1 MYALALLAS
10 LLATG
15 SDQPCPRPE
24 DMLWGLSSAVQRRED
39 GGGLQGREALP
50 ADGLEQ
56 AHGGLTP
63 TEPGD
68 ASGYALLVPAVT
80 ALGNGCLHH
89 DSDEWNM
96 LRKSLPCDICKTVV
110 TEAGNLLKDNATQEE
125 ILHYLEKTCEWIR
138 DSSLSASCKEVVDSY
153 LPVILD
159 MIKGEMSN
167 PGEVCSALNLCQS
180 LQEYLAEQN
189 QKQLESNKIPEVDMA
204 RVVAPFMSNIP
215 LLLYPQDRPRSQP
228 QAQAN
233 EDVCQDCV
241 KLVSD
246 VQTAVRTN
254 SSFVQGFVDHVKED
268 CDRLGPGV
276 SEICKNYVDQY
287 SEVAVQMMMHM
298 DQQPKEICVLVGF
311 CDEVKRVPMKTL
323 VPATEAIK
331 NILPALEL
339 MDPYEQDL
347 VQAHSVIACQACQ
360 FVMQK
365 LSELIVNNNTEE
377 LMIKGLNK
385 ACSLLPAPASIKCQ
399 ELLGTFGPSLMDILM
414 HEQPAP
420 AIVSA
425 LPKEPA
431 LSKQPE
437 LPKQSALR
445 AHVPQK
451 NGGFCEVCK
460 KLVLYL
466 EHNLEKNST
475 KEEILAALKKGC
487 SFLPDPYQKQC
498 DDFVAEYEP
507 MLVEILV
514 EVMDPSFVCSKIG
527 VCPSAYKLLLGTEK
541 CVWGPSYW
549 CQNME
554 TATRCSAVDHCKR
567 HVWN

>member
-1 MYALALLAS
+1 MPCVVS
-10 LLATG
+10 L
-15 SDQPCPRPE
+15 
-24 DMLWGLSSAVQRRED
+24 
-39 GGGLQGREALP
+39 
-50 ADGLEQ
+50 
-56 AHGGLTP
+56 
-63 TEPGD
+63 
-68 ASGYALLVPAVT
+68 
-80 ALGNGCLHH
+80 
-89 DSDEWNM
+89 
-96 LRKSLPCDICKTVV
+96 
-110 TEAGNLLKDNATQEE
+110 QEE

-204 RVVAPFMSNIP
+204 RVVAPFMANIP
-215 LLLYPQDRPRSQP
+215 LLLYPQNRPRSQP

-241 KLVSD
+241 KLVTD

-298 DQQPKEICVLVGF
+298 QPKEICVLVGF

-377 LMIKGLNK
+377 LLMKGLNK
-385 ACSLLPAPASIKCQ
+385 ACTLLPAPASTKCQ
-399 ELLGTFGPSLMDILM
+399 EVLGTFGPSLMDILM
-414 HEQPAP
+414 HEVSPKFLCGVVSLCSAGSELVETLEQPAP
-420 AIVSA
+420 ALVPA
-425 LPKEPA
+425 LPKEP
-431 LSKQPE
+431 E
-437 LPKQSALR
+437 LPKQPALR
-445 AHVPQK
+445 AHVPPK
-451 NGGFCEVCK
+451 NNGGFCEVCK

-475 KEEILAALKKGC
+475 KEEILAALEKGC

-507 MLVEILV
+507 LLVEILV

-554 TATRCSAVDHCKR
+554 TAARCNAVDHCKR

>member
-10 LLATG
+10 LLATALT
-15 SDQPCPRPE
+15 SPVQDPRTCS
-24 DMLWGLSSAVQRRED
+24 GGSAVLCRDVKTAVDCKAVKHCQ
-39 GGGLQGREALP
+39 QMVWNK
-50 ADGLEQ
+50 
-56 AHGGLTP
+56 P
-63 TEPGD
+63 T
-68 ASGYALLVPAVT
+68 A
-80 ALGNGCLHH
+80 
-89 DSDEWNM
+89 
-96 LRKSLPCDICKTVV
+96 KSLPCDICKTVV
-110 TEAGNLLKDNATQEE
+110 TEAGDLLKNNATQEE
-125 ILHYLEKTCEWIR
+125 ILYYLEKTCGWIH

-159 MIKGEMSN
+159 MIKEEMSN
-167 PGEVCSALNLCQS
+167 PGQVCSALNLCQS
-180 LQEYLAEQN
+180 LQEYLAEQT

-215 LLLYPQDRPRSQP
+215 LLLYPQDRPRSKPQP
-228 QAQAN
+228 QAN

-241 KLVSD
+241 KLVTD

-254 SSFVQGFVDHVKED
+254 SSFVQGLVDHVKED

-298 DQQPKEICVLVGF
+298 QPKEICVLAGF
-311 CDEVKRVPMKTL
+311 CDEAKRVPMKTL
-323 VPATEAIK
+323 VPATQAIK

-339 MDPYEQDL
+339 MDPYEDL
-347 VQAHSVIACQACQ
+347 VRAHGVVACQACQ

-365 LSELIVNNNTEE
+365 LSELIVNNDTEE
-377 LMIKGLNK
+377 LLIKGLHK
-385 ACSLLPAPASIKCQ
+385 ACSLLPAPASVKCQ
-399 ELLGTFGPSLMDILM
+399 EVVGTFGPSLMDILM
-414 HEQPAP
+414 HEVSPKFLCGVVSLCSARPELMETLKQPAP

-431 LSKQPE
+431 LSEQPK
-437 LPKQSALR
+437 LPKESALR
-445 AHVPQK
+445 AHVPPQK

-475 KEEILAALKKGC
+475 KEEILAALEKGC

-507 MLVEILV
+507 LLVEILV

-554 TATRCSAVDHCKR
+554 TAARCNAVEHCKR

>member
-10 LLATG
+10 LL
-15 SDQPCPRPE
+15 
-24 DMLWGLSSAVQRRED
+24 
-39 GGGLQGREALP
+39 
-50 ADGLEQ
+50 
-56 AHGGLTP
+56 
-63 TEPGD
+63 
-68 ASGYALLVPAVT
+68 VT
-80 ALGNGCLHH
+80 ALTSPVQDPKICSGGSAVVCRDVKTAVDCRAVKHCQQMVW
-89 DSDEWNM
+89 SKPTA
-96 LRKSLPCDICKTVV
+96 KSLPCDICKTVV
-110 TEAGNLLKDNATQEE
+110 TEAGNLLKDNATEEE
-125 ILHYLEKTCEWIR
+125 ILHYLEKTCSWIH

-189 QKQLESNKIPEVDMA
+189 QRQLESNKIPEVDLA

-228 QAQAN
+228 QPKAN
-233 EDVCQDCV
+233 EDVCQDCM
-241 KLVSD
+241 KLVTD
-246 VQTAVRTN
+246 IQTAVRTN
-254 SSFVQGFVDHVKED
+254 SSFVQGLVDHVKED

-276 SEICKNYVDQY
+276 SDICKNYVDQY

-298 DQQPKEICVLVGF
+298 QPKEICVMVGF
-311 CDEVKRVPMKTL
+311 CDEVKRVPMRTL

-339 MDPYEQDL
+339 TDPSEQDVIQAQNVIFCQVCQL
-347 VQAHSVIACQACQ
+347 V
-360 FVMQK
+360 MRK
-365 LSELIVNNNTEE
+365 LSELIINNATEE
-377 LMIKGLNK
+377 LLIKGLSK
-385 ACSLLPAPASIKCQ
+385 ACSLLPAPAATKCQ
-399 ELLGTFGPSLMDILM
+399 EVLVTFGPSLLDVLM
-414 HEQPAP
+414 HEVNPNFLCGVISLCSANPNLVGTLEQPAA

-431 LSKQPE
+431 PPKQPE
-437 LPKQSALR
+437 EPKQSALR
-445 AHVPQK
+445 AHVPPQK

-460 KLVLYL
+460 KLVIYL

-475 KEEILAALKKGC
+475 KEEILAALEKGC

-498 DDFVAEYEP
+498 DDFVAQYEP
-507 MLVEILV
+507 LLLEILV

-541 CVWGPSYW
+541 CVWGPGYW

-554 TATRCSAVDHCKR
+554 TAARCNAVDHCKR

>member
-1 MYALALLAS
+1 MYALALFAS
-10 LLATG
+10 LLATALTSPVQDPKTCSG
-15 SDQPCPRPE
+15 
-24 DMLWGLSSAVQRRED
+24 GSAVLCRDVKTAVDCGAVKHCQ
-39 GGGLQGREALP
+39 QMVWSK
-50 ADGLEQ
+50 
-56 AHGGLTP
+56 P
-63 TEPGD
+63 T
-68 ASGYALLVPAVT
+68 A
-80 ALGNGCLHH
+80 
-89 DSDEWNM
+89 
-96 LRKSLPCDICKTVV
+96 KSLPCDICKTVV
-110 TEAGNLLKDNATQEE
+110 TEAGNLLKDNATEEE
-125 ILHYLEKTCEWIR
+125 ILHYLEKTCEWIH

-189 QKQLESNKIPEVDMA
+189 QKQLESNKIPVDMA

-215 LLLYPQDRPRSQP
+215 LLLYPQDHPRSQP
-228 QAQAN
+228 QPKAN
-233 EDVCQDCV
+233 EDVCQDCM

-246 VQTAVRTN
+246 VQTAVKTN
-254 SSFVQGFVDHVKED
+254 SSFIQGFVDHVKED

-276 SEICKNYVDQY
+276 SDICKNYLDQY
-287 SEVAVQMMMHM
+287 SEVCVQMWMHM
-298 DQQPKEICVLVGF
+298 QDQQPKEICVLAGF
-311 CDEVKRVPMKTL
+311 CNEVKRVPMKTL
-323 VPATEAIK
+323 VPATETIK
-331 NILPALEL
+331 NILPALEM

-347 VQAHSVIACQACQ
+347 VQAHNVILCQTCQ
-360 FVMQK
+360 LVMNK
-365 LSELIVNNNTEE
+365 FSELIVNNATEE
-377 LMIKGLNK
+377 LLVKGLSN
-385 ACSLLPAPASIKCQ
+385 ACALLPDPARTKCQ
-399 ELLGTFGPSLMDILM
+399 EVVGTFGPSQLDIFIHEVDPSSLCGVIGLCAARPELVEAL
-414 HEQPAP
+414 EQPAP
-420 AIVSA
+420 RIVSA
-425 LPKEPA
+425 LLKEPTPP
-431 LSKQPE
+431 KQPAQ
-437 LPKQSALR
+437 PKQSALR
-445 AHVPQK
+445 AHVPPQK

-475 KEEILAALKKGC
+475 CEEILAALEKGC

-507 MLVEILV
+507 LLLEILV
-514 EVMDPSFVCSKIG
+514 EVMDPGFVCSKIG

-554 TATRCSAVDHCKR
+554 TAARCNAVDHCKR

>member
-10 LLATG
+10 LL
-15 SDQPCPRPE
+15 
-24 DMLWGLSSAVQRRED
+24 
-39 GGGLQGREALP
+39 
-50 ADGLEQ
+50 
-56 AHGGLTP
+56 
-63 TEPGD
+63 
-68 ASGYALLVPAVT
+68 VT
-80 ALGNGCLHH
+80 ALTSPVQDPKICSGGSAVVCRDVKTAVDCRAVKHCQQMVW
-89 DSDEWNM
+89 SKPTA
-96 LRKSLPCDICKTVV
+96 KSLPCDICKTVV
-110 TEAGNLLKDNATQEE
+110 TEAGNLLKDNATEEE
-125 ILHYLEKTCEWIR
+125 ILHYLEKTCAWIH

-189 QKQLESNKIPEVDMA
+189 QRQLESNKIPEVDLA

-228 QAQAN
+228 QPKAN
-233 EDVCQDCV
+233 EDVCQDCM
-241 KLVSD
+241 KLVTD
-246 VQTAVRTN
+246 IQTAVRTN
-254 SSFVQGFVDHVKED
+254 SSFVQGLVDHVKED

-276 SEICKNYVDQY
+276 SDICKNYVDQY

-298 DQQPKEICVLVGF
+298 QDVIQAQNVIFCQVCQLVM
-311 CDEVKRVPMKTL
+311 R
-323 VPATEAIK
+323 
-331 NILPALEL
+331 
-339 MDPYEQDL
+339 
-347 VQAHSVIACQACQ
+347 
-360 FVMQK
+360 K
-365 LSELIVNNNTEE
+365 LSELIINNATEE
-377 LMIKGLNK
+377 LLIKGLSK
-385 ACSLLPAPASIKCQ
+385 ACSLLPAPASTKCQ
-399 ELLGTFGPSLMDILM
+399 EVLVTFGPSLLDVLM
-414 HEQPAP
+414 HEVNPNFLCGVISLCSANPNLVGTLEQPAA

-431 LSKQPE
+431 PPKQPE
-437 LPKQSALR
+437 EPKQSALR
-445 AHVPQK
+445 AHVPPQK

-460 KLVLYL
+460 KLVIYL

-475 KEEILAALKKGC
+475 KEEILAALEKGC

-498 DDFVAEYEP
+498 DEFVAEYEP
-507 MLVEILV
+507 LLLEILV

-541 CVWGPSYW
+541 CVWGPGYW

-554 TATRCSAVDHCKR
+554 TAARCNAVDHCKR